1 MKKTYKF
8 TYEEG
13 KFVFRYTRP
22 DNKEEPLVIDE
33 SKMELNTQKFY
44 ELFFQNNDDEIEIVF
59 ENSLDQTGIDIQV
72 IKRGNRIF
80 DTVKDLYNDI
90 HEEIVKKLRE
100 K

>member
-22 DNKEEPLVIDE
+22 ENKEEPLVIDE
-33 SKMELNTQKFY
+33 SKMELDTQIFY
-44 ELFFQNNDDEIEIVF
+44 ELFFQNVDDAMEIVF
-59 ENSLDQTGIDIQV
+59 ENSLDQTEIDSQV
-72 IKRGNRIF
+72 IKRGNRIY
-80 DTVKDLYNDI
+80 DTVKDLYSDI
-90 HEEIVKKLRE
+90 HNEIVKKMRE

>member
-22 DNKEEPLVIDE
+22 ENKEEPLVIDE
-33 SKMELNTQKFY
+33 SKMELDTQIFY
-44 ELFFQNNDDEIEIVF
+44 ELFFQNVDDAMEIVF
-59 ENSLDQTGIDIQV
+59 ENSLDQTEIDSQV

-80 DTVKDLYNDI
+80 DTVKDLYSDI
-90 HEEIVKKLRE
+90 HHEIVKKMRE